1 VTCSSCGVENRPG
14 GRFCSECGTLL
25 AAVCPG
31 CGAPVVA
38 GAKFC
43 AQCGER
49 LAPAGSA
56 SSTAGAPGPGP
67 GAAAAPRPSGG
78 PPSVGASGI
87 PMGAE
92 RRQVTVLFADL
103 VGFTAI
109 AEGRDAE
116 HVRELLSL
124 YFDLAS
130 EIVRRYGGTVEKFI
144 GDAVMAIWGAP
155 TAHEDDAER
164 AVRAALDLV
173 AAIPSLGVTIGGDL
187 QARAGVLSGEAAV
200 TVGATN
206 QGLVAGDLVNTASRL
221 QSVAQPGT
229 VLVGEA
235 TRAAAA
241 GAIAFEPA
249 GESLFKGKSA
259 PVAAFRALRVVA
271 KARGV
276 GRSDALEAPFVGRDV
291 EFRLVRDAFH
301 AAARDRRARLVS
313 ITGEAGVGKSRLAW
327 EFSKYTDGLADQLFW
342 HEGRSP
348 AYGEGI
354 SFWALGEMA
363 RKRCGLLEAD
373 DEPTTRQGIEATLA
387 DHVPDPAERALV
399 EGALLALLGL
409 AEAPP
414 GGRER
419 LFTGWR
425 TFFERLASVD
435 PVVLLFEDIQW
446 ADDGLLD
453 FIDSLLEWSQSYPIL
468 VLTLSRPELLDRRP
482 TWGASRN
489 ATSLPL
495 GPLADEAMRALLA
508 GLVPGI
514 PDVAARTI
522 LERAGGMPLYAV
534 ETVRMLVAEGRLE
547 AAGDG
552 TYRATGTLDAIDVPA
567 SLHALIAAR
576 LDALPAHDRGLL
588 QDASVLGQA
597 FSVAA
602 LGSIATDD
610 AATLEPRLRS
620 LVARDLLSL
629 DTDPRSPERGQYGFV
644 QALTREV
651 AYSTLSMRDRRAR
664 HLAAARYFEALGD
677 GELAGALATH
687 YSAAYEAAAEGPE
700 AQALAGQA
708 RIALRAAGE
717 RARALGSLEQAIT
730 YFENAGRLPG
740 AEAEQLA
747 LLETAADIGMDSS
760 RYARAEPLY
769 REIAERA
776 SASGDRGTAARVTAG
791 IAEATLQADADRSV
805 ELATKAV
812 EDFADLG
819 SGDRGWLALQMFLA
833 QAAVRRGHNRVAA
846 DISESIM
853 TDVERTRDEE
863 LILTALVTLGAA
875 LSAVGRPVEGLVVL
889 EGAFRRAQ
897 ASGFPALANRARVNL
912 SVLLAD
918 DDVRGARD
926 IALAGFE
933 EATSRGLRS
942 YAATFSLNSTEYD
955 LHLGTIPPGIE
966 RTRSMLDLGL
976 EGFDQVVNLSTLHI
990 LYTITGEPVE
1000 DLEREIEGFEAE
1012 RVSTDDDR
1020 RCWAALAAG
1029 DGPNTIRY
1037 GLVLAR
1043 DDELNAPFGYLRA
1056 AIGAALIGDAATA
1069 RTASDE
1075 SGHLGRWGR
1084 WVDATAAATDAIAL
1098 ALEGRRD
1105 EALTTGREALAAFRS
1120 QGVILDAALVELG
1133 LGVALRPS
1141 SESDELLGRA
1151 RETFAAIG
1159 ALGFVAAVDRL
1170 AGQGDLA
1177 SATRRIDEGR
1187 REAQPS
1193 SNFARP

>member
-1 VTCSSCGVENRPG
+1 
-14 GRFCSECGTLL
+14 
-25 AAVCPG
+25 
-31 CGAPVVA
+31 
-38 GAKFC
+38 
-43 AQCGER
+43 
-49 LAPAGSA
+49 
-56 SSTAGAPGPGP
+56 
-67 GAAAAPRPSGG
+67 
-78 PPSVGASGI
+78 
-87 PMGAE
+87 M
-92 RRQVTVLFADL
+92 
-103 VGFTAI
+103 GFTTI

-130 EIVRRYGGTVEKFI
+130 EIIRRYGGTVEKFI

-173 AAIPSLGVTIGGDL
+173 AAIPSLGATIGGDL

-229 VLVGEA
+229 VLVGET
-235 TRAAAA
+235 TRDAAA
-241 GAIAFEPA
+241 GAIAFAPA
-249 GESLFKGKSA
+249 GESLLKGKSA

-276 GRSDALEAPFVGRDV
+276 GRSDALEPPFVGRDV

-301 AAARDRRARLVS
+301 ATARDRRARLVS

-363 RKRCGLLEAD
+363 RKRCGLVEAD
-373 DEPTTRQGIEATLA
+373 DEPTTRQRIEATLA
-387 DHVPDPAERALV
+387 DHVPDPAERGQV
-399 EGALLALLGL
+399 EAALLALLGL

-414 GGRER
+414 GGREP

-514 PDVAARTI
+514 PDPAARTI

-552 TYRATGTLDAIDVPA
+552 TYRATGTLDAIEVPA

-576 LDALPAHDRGLL
+576 LDALPAHDRALL
-588 QDASVLGQA
+588 QDASVLGQT

-602 LGSIATDD
+602 LGAIATDE

-664 HLAAARYFEALGD
+664 HLAAARYFETLGD
-677 GELAGALATH
+677 EELAGALATH
-687 YSAAYEAAAEGPE
+687 YFAAYEAAAEGPE
-700 AQALAGQA
+700 AHALAGQA

-730 YFENAGRLPG
+730 FFENAGRLPG
-740 AEAEQLA
+740 AETEQLA
-747 LLETAADIGMDSS
+747 LLETAADIGMESS

-776 SASGDRGTAARVTAG
+776 SRGGRPGNGRARHRRDRGG
-791 IAEATLQADADRSV
+791 
-805 ELATKAV
+805 
-812 EDFADLG
+812 DLP
-819 SGDRGWLALQMFLA
+819 D
-833 QAAVRRGHNRVAA
+833 RRGP
-846 DISESIM
+846 
-853 TDVERTRDEE
+853 
-863 LILTALVTLGAA
+863 L
-875 LSAVGRPVEGLVVL
+875 
-889 EGAFRRAQ
+889 
-897 ASGFPALANRARVNL
+897 
-912 SVLLAD
+912 
-918 DDVRGARD
+918 RGARHEGGRG
-926 IALAGFE
+926 LRRPRQRRPQPAGAPDVPGPGRRPARPQPRGRRHLRIDHDRRRADTGRGADPHRPSSRSVRRSPPSAGRSRGSSCSRARSGVRRRAAFPRSRTGRASTSPSCTPTTTCGAP
-933 EATSRGLRS
+933 ATSRSPGSRMRRPAACGATPRPSASTRRSTTCTSGPSLRGS
-942 YAATFSLNSTEYD
+942 S
-955 LHLGTIPPGIE
+955 G
-966 RTRSMLDLGL
+966 
-976 EGFDQVVNLSTLHI
+976 
-990 LYTITGEPVE
+990 PV
-1000 DLEREIEGFEAE
+1000 
-1012 RVSTDDDR
+1012 
-1020 RCWAALAAG
+1020 RCWTWG
-1029 DGPNTIRY
+1029 SRGST
-1037 GLVLAR
+1037 
-1043 DDELNAPFGYLRA
+1043 
-1056 AIGAALIGDAATA
+1056 
-1069 RTASDE
+1069 
-1075 SGHLGRWGR
+1075 RW
-1084 WVDATAAATDAIAL
+1084 
-1098 ALEGRRD
+1098 
-1105 EALTTGREALAAFRS
+1105 
-1120 QGVILDAALVELG
+1120 
-1133 LGVALRPS
+1133 
-1141 SESDELLGRA
+1141 
-1151 RETFAAIG
+1151 
-1159 ALGFVAAVDRL
+1159 
-1170 AGQGDLA
+1170 
-1177 SATRRIDEGR
+1177 
-1187 REAQPS
+1187 
-1193 SNFARP
+1193 

>member
-1 VTCSSCGVENRPG
+1 
-14 GRFCSECGTLL
+14 
-25 AAVCPG
+25 
-31 CGAPVVA
+31 
-38 GAKFC
+38 
-43 AQCGER
+43 
-49 LAPAGSA
+49 
-56 SSTAGAPGPGP
+56 
-67 GAAAAPRPSGG
+67 
-78 PPSVGASGI
+78 
-87 PMGAE
+87 M
-92 RRQVTVLFADL
+92 
-103 VGFTAI
+103 GFTTI

-130 EIVRRYGGTVEKFI
+130 EIIRRYGGTVEKFI

-173 AAIPSLGVTIGGDL
+173 AAIPSLGATIGGEL

-235 TRAAAA
+235 TRDAAA

-249 GESLFKGKSA
+249 GESLLKGKSA

-301 AAARDRRARLVS
+301 ATARDRRARLVS

-363 RKRCGLLEAD
+363 RKRCGLVEAD
-373 DEPTTRQGIEATLA
+373 DEPTTRLRIEATLA

-399 EGALLALLGL
+399 EAALLALLGL
-409 AEAPP
+409 AESPP

-514 PDVAARTI
+514 PDAAARTI

-547 AAGDG
+547 PAGDG
-552 TYRATGTLDAIDVPA
+552 TYRATGTLDAIEVPA

-576 LDALPAHDRGLL
+576 LDALPAHDRALL
-588 QDASVLGQA
+588 QDASVLGQT

-602 LGSIATDD
+602 LGAIATDD

-677 GELAGALATH
+677 EELAGALATH

-700 AQALAGQA
+700 AHALAGQA

-730 YFENAGRLPG
+730 FFENAGRLPG

-747 LLETAADIGMDSS
+747 LLETAADIGMESS

-776 SASGDRGTAARVTAG
+776 GAAGDRGTAARATAG
-791 IAEATLQADADRSV
+791 IAEATFQTDADRSV
-805 ELATKAV
+805 ELATKAA

-819 SGDRGWLALQMFLA
+819 SGDRGWLSLQMFRA

-863 LILTALVTLGAA
+863 LILTGLVTLGAA

-889 EGAFRRAQ
+889 EGALRRAQ
-897 ASGFPALANRARVNL
+897 ASGLPALANRARINL
-912 SVLLAD
+912 SVLSAD

-933 EATSRGLRS
+933 DATSRGLRS
-942 YAATFSLNSTEYD
+942 HAAFFSLNATEYD

-976 EGFDQVVNLSTLHI
+976 EGFDRAVNLSTLHT
-990 LYTITGEPVE
+990 LYTVSGVHVD
-1000 DLEREIEGFEAE
+1000 DLEREIDGFEAE

-1029 DGPNTIRY
+1029 DGPNAIRY

-1056 AIGAALIGDAATA
+1056 AIGAAFIGDAVTA

-1075 SGHLGRWGR
+1075 HARLGRWGR

-1105 EALTTGREALAAFRS
+1105 EALSSGREAIAAFRI
-1120 QGVILDAALVELG
+1120 QGVRLDGALLELG

-1141 SESDELLGRA
+1141 SESVELLGTA
-1151 RETFAAIG
+1151 RETFASIG
-1159 ALGFVAAVDRL
+1159 ALGLVALVDRIT
-1170 AGQGDLA
+1170 GHGDHGIA
-1177 SATRRIDEGR
+1177 SSRPDARTGA
-1187 REAQPS
+1187 AQPS
-1193 SNFARP
+1193 AHVTGP

>member
-1 VTCSSCGVENRPG
+1 
-14 GRFCSECGTLL
+14 
-25 AAVCPG
+25 
-31 CGAPVVA
+31 
-38 GAKFC
+38 
-43 AQCGER
+43 
-49 LAPAGSA
+49 
-56 SSTAGAPGPGP
+56 
-67 GAAAAPRPSGG
+67 
-78 PPSVGASGI
+78 
-87 PMGAE
+87 
-92 RRQVTVLFADL
+92 
-103 VGFTAI
+103 VGFTTI

-124 YFDLAS
+124 YFDLSS
-130 EIVRRYGGTVEKFI
+130 EIVRRYGGTVEKYI

-155 TAHEDDAER
+155 TSHEDDAER

-173 AAIPSLGVTIGGDL
+173 AAIPSLGATIGGGL

-221 QSVAQPGT
+221 QSVAQAGT
-229 VLVGEA
+229 VLVGET
-235 TRAAAA
+235 TRDAAA

-249 GESLFKGKSA
+249 GESLLKGKSA
-259 PVAAFRALRVVA
+259 PVAAYRALRVVA
-271 KARGV
+271 KTRGV
-276 GRSDALEAPFVGRDV
+276 GRSDALEPPFVGRDV
-291 EFRLVRDAFH
+291 EFRLVRDTFH
-301 AAARDRRARLVS
+301 TTARDRRARLVS

-373 DEPTTRQGIEATLA
+373 DDATTRERIEATLA
-387 DHVPDPAERALV
+387 DHVPDPAERALI
-399 EGALLALLGL
+399 EAALLALLGL
-409 AEAPP
+409 AEPPP
-414 GGRER
+414 GSREG

-495 GPLADEAMRALLA
+495 GPLADDAMRALLA

-514 PDVAARTI
+514 PEAATRTI

-534 ETVRMLVAEGRLE
+534 ETVRMLVAEGQLE

-576 LDALPAHDRGLL
+576 LDALPAHDRALL
-588 QDASVLGQA
+588 QDASVLGQT

-602 LGSIATDD
+602 LGAIATDE
-610 AATLEPRLRS
+610 AATFEPRLRS

-629 DTDPRSPERGQYGFV
+629 DTDPRSPERGQYAFV

-677 GELAGALATH
+677 EELAGALATH
-687 YSAAYEAAAEGPE
+687 YFAAYEAAAEGPE
-700 AQALAGQA
+700 ARALAGQA
-708 RIALRAAGE
+708 RIALRAAGA

-740 AEAEQLA
+740 AEVEQLA
-747 LLETAADIGMDSS
+747 LLETAADIGMESS
-760 RYARAEPLY
+760 RYTRAEPLY

-776 SASGDRGTAARVTAG
+776 VATGARGTAARVTAG
-791 IAEATLQADADRSV
+791 MAEAAFQVDADRAV
-805 ELATKAV
+805 EFATKAA

-819 SGDRGWLALQMFLA
+819 SGDRDWLSLQMFLA
-833 QAAVRRGHNRVAA
+833 QAAVRRGHNRMAA
-846 DISESIM
+846 DIAESIM
-853 TDVERTRDEE
+853 TNVERTRDEE
-863 LILTALVTLGAA
+863 LILTGLVTLGAA

-889 EGAFRRAQ
+889 EGALRRAQ
-897 ASGFPALANRARVNL
+897 ASGFPPLANRARINL
-912 SVLLAD
+912 SVLSAD

-926 IALAGFE
+926 IALGGFE
-933 EATSRGLRS
+933 DATSRGLRS
-942 YAATFSLNSTEYD
+942 HAAFFSLNATEYD
-955 LHLGTIPPGIE
+955 LHLGSLPSGIE

-976 EGFDQVVNLSTLHI
+976 EGSDRAVNLSTLHM
-990 LYTITGEPVE
+990 LYTIAGVQVE
-1000 DLEREIEGFEAE
+1000 DLEREIDGFRAE
-1012 RVSTDDDR
+1012 RVSTDDDW

-1029 DGPNTIRY
+1029 DGPNAIRY
-1037 GLVLAR
+1037 GLAVAR
-1043 DDELNAPFGYLRA
+1043 DDELNAPFGYFRA
-1056 AIGAALIGDAATA
+1056 AIGAALTGDAATA

-1075 SGHLGRWGR
+1075 HGNLGRWGR
-1084 WVDATAAATDAIAL
+1084 WVDATAAATNALAL

-1105 EALTTGREALAAFRS
+1105 EALRSGREVIAALQG
-1120 QGVILDAALVELG
+1120 QGVRLDGALVEWG
-1133 LGVALRPS
+1133 LGAALRPS
-1141 SESDELLGRA
+1141 PESDEFLRRA
-1151 RETFAAIG
+1151 RETFAEIG

-1170 AGQGDLA
+1170 TGPGHPG
-1177 SATRRIDEGR
+1177 SAPPRSDEGR
-1187 REAQPS
+1187 GEVRPS
-1193 SNFARP
+1193 SRVAGS